1 MKLPTKETIVAW
13 LSKRENQA
21 RLMILA
27 WYISIGMMLLGYV
40 IMAYLFF
47 IEP

>member
-1 MKLPTKETIVAW
+1 MMLPTKEKITAW

-27 WYISIGMMLLGYV
+27 WYISIGMMILGYL
-40 IMAYLFF
+40 IMAYVFF
-47 IEP
+47 M

>member
-1 MKLPTKETIVAW
+1 MRLLTKEEIAAW

-27 WYISIGMMLLGYV
+27 WYISIGMMLLGYA
-40 IMAYLFF
+40 IMAYIFF
-47 IEP
+47 M

>member
-1 MKLPTKETIVAW
+1 MSLPTKEMIAVW
-13 LSKRENQA
+13 LSRRENQA

-40 IMAYLFF
+40 IMAYIFF
-47 IEP
+47 VK